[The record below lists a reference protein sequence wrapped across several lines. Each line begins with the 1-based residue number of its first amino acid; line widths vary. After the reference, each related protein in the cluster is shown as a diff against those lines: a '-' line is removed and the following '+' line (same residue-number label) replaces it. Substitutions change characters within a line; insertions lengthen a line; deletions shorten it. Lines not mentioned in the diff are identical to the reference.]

1 MEGFLVVFDSIVR
14 LQPVATRQTGQTFLG
29 SESAIIASA
38 ARRRAS
44 VRLSQPAQKVGN
56 SANDL

>member
-1 MEGFLVVFDSIVR
+1 MEGFLVVFDSIV
-14 LQPVATRQTGQTFLG
+14 ATRPTGQTFLG

-44 VRLSQPAQKVGN
+44 VRLSQPAPKVGN